1 MNFKAVKN
9 PETNAA
15 KEWNVGGSHIKE
27 SENYYL
33 LILPVM
39 FGWRVKL
46 IRKNSY
52 IYDLDLCAGDNLA
65 MIQVLYNVVETILS
79 DIEEKDLNALTNNF
93 PEMETRPYYKD
104 KTYLPRLMKMI
115 PSNTD
120 LIATEVNGEELMK
133 GRERSFN
140 PIIKNNQD

>member
-1 MNFKAVKN
+1 MNFKTVKN
-9 PETNAA
+9 PELNAA
-15 KEWNVGGSHIKE
+15 REWNIGGSHIKE

-39 FGWRVKL
+39 FGWRVKV

-52 IYDLDLCAGDNLA
+52 LYDLDLCAGDNLA
-65 MIQVLYNVVETILS
+65 MIQVLYNVVETILLN
-79 DIEEKDLNALTNNF
+79 IEEKELYALTNSF

-104 KTYLPRLMKMI
+104 KTYLPRLMKMM
-115 PSNTD
+115 PSNMD
-120 LIATEVNGEELMK
+120 LIVTDVNGEELLK

-140 PIIKNNQD
+140 QLKD